1 MISSEKNGRMMT
13 NAYNK
18 IYLDDAMHNLGVML
32 DYGTMAVGDA
42 SAFFDRFLVSG
53 LARQFGNGNPKYV
66 AGMSGIELA
75 QTALWLTGGVKNRL
89 VYAPDGRSSYYWT
102 GWAFAYL
109 QWYTGNSFERL
120 VDRGM
125 TIERLLSMYHLYHEV
140 DMTKFIDEAMSV
152 LSDSMKISRLKR
164 QRRLIDMTQKELAA
178 RSGVSLRMIQAYEQ
192 NCQDISKAEAGTL
205 LKLARTLSC
214 SVEDLL

>member
-1 MISSEKNGRMMT
+1 
-13 NAYNK
+13 
-18 IYLDDAMHNLGVML
+18 
-32 DYGTMAVGDA
+32 
-42 SAFFDRFLVSG
+42 
-53 LARQFGNGNPKYV
+53 
-66 AGMSGIELA
+66 
-75 QTALWLTGGVKNRL
+75 
-89 VYAPDGRSSYYWT
+89 
-102 GWAFAYL
+102 
-109 QWYTGNSFERL
+109 
-120 VDRGM
+120 M

-192 NCQDISKAEAGTL
+192 NYQDISKAEAGTL